1 MLYSLRI
8 KSLKLLQELLN
19 QNLPLIVCEYTKNTT
34 FIEGQIITGSSVPFW
49 SDKCGLK
56 VNNFEDIDFK
66 IDELLENLD
75 NFKPGDFINTH
86 LSFEATN
93 LRLLNAFEKW

>member
-1 MLYSLRI
+1 MNTQKI
-8 KSLKLLQELLN
+8 N
-19 QNLPLIVCEYTKNTT
+19 NL
-34 FIEGQIITGSSVPFW
+34 
-49 SDKCGLK
+49 
-56 VNNFEDIDFK
+56 EDIDFK

-75 NFKPGDFINTH
+75 IFKPGDFINTH